1 MPKQNTIT
9 IRQPYEGDRGQ
20 LLVSIDATNLP
31 APAYAALEEVF
42 EAAED
47 WAKSWLPN
55 TVAPDGSQ
63 RYWWDQ
69 EIRSSSMPSRAK
81 NALLRGSEGIHTIK
95 DVFDWCD
102 DGDGDVY
109 FDRLLTLPRFG
120 PETLTSFHRWMER
133 QAQEHGTTIDESVAA
148 SAEE

>member
-55 TVAPDGSQ
+55 TVAPDGSK
-63 RYWWDQ
+63 RYWWVQ

-81 NALLRGSEGIHTIK
+81 NTLRRHAAFRTVK
-95 DVFDWCD
+95 DIFDFCD
-102 DGDGDVY
+102 DEAGDVD
-109 FDRLLTLPRFG
+109 FDHLLTLPQFG
-120 PETLTSFHRWMER
+120 PETLESLLRWMDR
-133 QAQEHGTTIDESVAA
+133 QAEEHGMTLDESVAA
-148 SAEE
+148 SDEA